1 MSYLVLARKYR
12 PQSFDSVVGQTHI
25 TQALANAI
33 IRDKVP
39 HALLFTGPRGVG
51 KTTSA
56 RLLARALNCTGR
68 ELPSEQE
75 ASQDERLLR
84 QAIEPCGTCQNC
96 IEIARSSSLAVW
108 EIDGASNNSVDN
120 VRELID
126 SLRTSAPPH
135 ARYKI
140 YIIDEVHMLSTSAFN
155 ALLKSLEEPPPHT
168 VFIFATTEPHKIP
181 ETVLSRCQRYDFRG
195 LAIESIV
202 EQLRSI
208 VTAEQLDVSDD
219 VLDFIARRSQGGM
232 RDSQSMLDRI
242 ISYAGDK
249 ITIERA
255 QEVFGAVGIEFF
267 QALAQ
272 AILSEAP
279 ALAFEKID
287 EVFSRSI
294 DTKVLLDD
302 FLTFWRNL
310 LIVASLREDKKGDL
324 EKRVSALL
332 VLDEASRNVFLELSE
347 AVSSFDATRLFKLA
361 EETVRRALSSN
372 YPRYV
377 LEAGVAEMSAMPSL
391 KPLAEILSLLQSG
404 SVGESDLQKKKPSG
418 SPEPI
423 ANQIEVSNSSVT
435 AAPALSL
442 SVVGSDS
449 FNPSWQEFITF
460 LKERNEFVLSA
471 YLRRV
476 TAVKFIPGVLE
487 IEGLSFDLESLQ
499 EKKSFAG
506 LQDCLVSYSGINQWS
521 VKFREMSQRKEA
533 GFERGAMTAGTPDSL
548 ASTEVKERRDR
559 AKQIIEEAKNQ
570 EAVKQALSIF
580 EGSIIE
586 RVGVLDSERK

>member
-33 IRDKVP
+33 VRDKVP

-75 ASQDERLLR
+75 AAQDDNLLR

-208 VTAEQLDVSDD
+208 VTAEKLDVGDD
-219 VLDFIARRSQGGM
+219 VLEFIARRSQGGM

-242 ISYAGDK
+242 ISYAGDT

-267 QALAQ
+267 
-272 AILSEAP
+272 SEYCP
-279 ALAFEKID
+279 
-287 EVFSRSI
+287 
-294 DTKVLLDD
+294 
-302 FLTFWRNL
+302 
-310 LIVASLREDKKGDL
+310 G
-324 EKRVSALL
+324 
-332 VLDEASRNVFLELSE
+332 
-347 AVSSFDATRLFKLA
+347 
-361 EETVRRALSSN
+361 
-372 YPRYV
+372 
-377 LEAGVAEMSAMPSL
+377 
-391 KPLAEILSLLQSG
+391 
-404 SVGESDLQKKKPSG
+404 
-418 SPEPI
+418 
-423 ANQIEVSNSSVT
+423 
-435 AAPALSL
+435 
-442 SVVGSDS
+442 DS
-449 FNPSWQEFITF
+449 FGI
-460 LKERNEFVLSA
+460 
-471 YLRRV
+471 
-476 TAVKFIPGVLE
+476 
-487 IEGLSFDLESLQ
+487 
-499 EKKSFAG
+499 
-506 LQDCLVSYSGINQWS
+506 SGAC
-521 VKFREMSQRKEA
+521 F
-533 GFERGAMTAGTPDSL
+533 
-548 ASTEVKERRDR
+548 
-559 AKQIIEEAKNQ
+559 
-570 EAVKQALSIF
+570 
-580 EGSIIE
+580 
-586 RVGVLDSERK
+586 